1 MTTIGKQYTVLTFN
15 GVNLQTNSPADASNV
30 SPRTFS
36 LTIDLFDETGTTPLV
51 DDDALL
57 TDLSISFSGT
67 NYVLVWDSILNKFI
81 LAGTSGN
88 ITIPN
93 EKIGTVKI
101 FEIFYVGE
109 TPENIG
115 SIVYSGLPDVES
127 AELYLSPDDVTY
139 TLQNNNDYYERFR
152 TQFFY
157 VTIDDTAG
165 NSYTGDLKFYLEDG
179 TNQLGLEGNDG
190 RFIADGTGVGGITLI
205 NAITASAFPDS
216 IAGITITD
224 LGSTFANR
232 NIKWDGPMLDSSR
245 VVINGITGGINTSY
259 TLNAGKKYPFSL
271 LLVGASGSAPY
282 ALNTITQDT
291 LDMIENTSTYPG
303 YSFLPTS
310 TVGTYKLDDQ
320 GTGDDRL
327 LIQGT
332 TGVTY
337 SFDISYSCVTYA
349 DRGTTLSFNIFVQ
362 DAPDASSV
370 GSTMSVKYSSSYIG
384 DINTLYA
391 LTLDTAGNTYIPDDT
406 DRLTFYRNGE
416 AFMGSEVAPLTPSN
430 PVFGLEDYVEGT
442 TGGITYSAFLQTG
455 TTGITFSATQFVQV
469 YDIDVALDSPMT
481 TSANAIYSGEDGDG
495 VTLSVVLRNNSGDL
509 YNNTL
514 TNYTMGI
521 YQSVGSTASPF
532 ISPYSLSSTGST
544 YTFFFDAGASNPYNN
559 LLTFSYRL
567 TAVSPYPSTE
577 LQSTGAGQK
586 TVVMGPR
593 NVVSA
598 SESTLTADPFNVT
611 NRSGVDITLQ
621 LLDALGN
628 PVNGGANTSFIQNLQ
643 GISFARE
650 FAGAVSP
657 SISQDVGVTG
667 RYTFSFSVSDL
678 VTETKLIPSN
688 SQLTFLAS
696 HNGTYINQ
704 VETLTYSVNDP
715 SMVPCFFGDA
725 PVLTTKGYVRI
736 DRLKKGD
743 IVVTPDEQQIPIKRV
758 VVSKVS
764 ASRETNPYVIP
775 KGMFNATEKLLISPN
790 HKVSVKG
797 RMVESKFLN
806 LRQDYHKG
814 ILTYYN
820 IELER
825 YSNMVVAG
833 VNVETLICAKEVYVT
848 PEQFMASLKK
858 RYGNITQELY
868 ESTLSKFKVMPD
880 GRIRCFATAKSV
892 K

>member
-1 MTTIGKQYTVLTFN
+1 MLNNSQLVISGITANNGYTY
-15 GVNLQTNSPADASNV
+15 
-30 SPRTFS
+30 
-36 LTIDLFDETGTTPLV
+36 PLV
-51 DDDALL
+51 
-57 TDLSISFSGT
+57 
-67 NYVLVWDSILNKFI
+67 
-81 LAGTSGN
+81 
-88 ITIPN
+88 
-93 EKIGTVKI
+93 
-101 FEIFYVGE
+101 
-109 TPENIG
+109 
-115 SIVYSGLPDVES
+115 
-127 AELYLSPDDVTY
+127 
-139 TLQNNNDYYERFR
+139 Q
-152 TQFFY
+152 
-157 VTIDDTAG
+157 
-165 NSYTGDLKFYLEDG
+165 
-179 TNQLGLEGNDG
+179 
-190 RFIADGTGVGGITLI
+190 
-205 NAITASAFPDS
+205 
-216 IAGITITD
+216 
-224 LGSTFANR
+224 
-232 NIKWDGPMLDSSR
+232 
-245 VVINGITGGINTSY
+245 
-259 TLNAGKKYPFSL
+259 GKKYPFSL

-282 ALNTITQDT
+282 TLNTITQDSLGMFENVSGGT
-291 LDMIENTSTYPG
+291 LTYPG
-303 YSFLPTS
+303 FSFLPTS

-320 GTGDDRL
+320 GTGDNRL
-327 LIQGT
+327 QILGSAGT
-332 TGVTY
+332 TY
-337 SFDISYSCVTYA
+337 LFDISYSCTTYA
-349 DRGTTLSFNIFVQ
+349 DHGTTLSFNIFVEPL
-362 DAPDASSV
+362 ADASSV
-370 GSTMSVKYSSSYIG
+370 GSTMSVLYSSRYVG

-391 LTLDTAGNTYIPDDT
+391 LTLDTAGNTYIPEDT

-455 TTGITFSATQFVQV
+455 TTGITLSATQFVQV

-481 TSANAIYSGEDGDG
+481 ASANAIYSGEDGDG
-495 VTLSVVLRNNSGDL
+495 VTLSVVLRNNSGNL

-514 TNYTMGI
+514 TNYTMDL
-521 YQSVGSTASPF
+521 YQSIGSTASAS

-559 LLTFSYRL
+559 LLYFSYRL
-567 TAVSPYPSTE
+567 TAAPPYPSTE

-611 NRSGVDITLQ
+611 NRSGVDMTLQ

-628 PVNGGANTSFIQNLQ
+628 PVDGGANTSFIQNLQ

-657 SISQDVGVTG
+657 SISQDAGVTG
-667 RYTFSFSVSDL
+667 QYTFVFSVSDL

-696 HNGTYINQ
+696 HNGNYINQ

-758 VVSKVS
+758 VVSKVA

-833 VNVETLICAKEVYVT
+833 VNVESLICAKEVYVT

-880 GRIRCFATAKSV
+880 GRIRCFATAK
-892 K
+892 